1 MKKCRICNE
10 RLQHIVTD
18 LGMSPLANS
27 YLNQSQLNKAELF
40 LPLKVY
46 VCQNCF
52 LVQLEEY
59 ETPKNIFTDYA
70 YFSSV
75 STSWIL
81 HVQRYCEKMIELLH
95 LSGNSRV
102 IEIASNDGYLLK
114 NFLDKQIP
122 VLGIEPAKNVAKVAQ
137 EKGIETYVDFF
148 TEKLAAQLFQE
159 GLNADLLVAN
169 NVLAHVPNI
178 VDFVRGLKK
187 LLANSGT
194 ITLEFPHLLNLL
206 EQIQYDTIYH
216 EHFSYLSLLTVK
228 QLFEREGLIIYDV
241 EELITH
247 GGSLRIYAKHVENT
261 EILIEDSVKHV
272 LMKEYHYGLDK
283 IDTYLTFSKKVK
295 VNKRELLNLLIDIK
309 NSDYSTIVGYGA
321 PAKGNTLL
329 NYCGIKNDF
338 IEFTVDK
345 SEHKQGLYLPGTH
358 LPVKKIED
366 IIALKPNYI
375 LILPWN
381 LKDEIIA
388 ELNKVN
394 SWGAKYIVSI
404 PNVEVIE

>member
-1 MKKCRICNE
+1 MTNCRICNE
-10 RLQHIVTD
+10 QLQHIVTD

-27 YLNQSQLNKAELF
+27 YLNQSQLNKTELF

-75 STSWIL
+75 STSWVL
-81 HVQRYCEKMIELLH
+81 HAQKYCEKMIELLR
-95 LSGNSRV
+95 LDGNSKV

-114 NFLDKQIP
+114 NFLDKHIP

-137 EKGIETYVDFF
+137 EKGIETYVDFC
-148 TEKLAAQLFQE
+148 TEKLAIQLSQE
-159 GLNADLLVAN
+159 GLKADLLVAN

-178 VDFVRGLKK
+178 VDFVRALKK

-194 ITLEFPHLLNLL
+194 ITIEFPHLLNLL
-206 EQIQYDTIYH
+206 EQNQYDTIYH

-228 QLFEREGLIIYDV
+228 QLFEQEGLIIYDV
-241 EELITH
+241 EELKTH
-247 GGSLRIYAKHVENT
+247 GGSLRIYAKHTENI
-261 EILIEDSVKHV
+261 EVLIEESVKNILI
-272 LMKEYHYGLDK
+272 KEINYGLNK
-283 IDTYLTFSKKVK
+283 IDTYLTFSEKVK
-295 VNKRELLNLLIDIK
+295 ANKRELLNLLIDIK
-309 NSDYSTIVGYGA
+309 NSGHSKIVGYGA

-358 LPVKKIED
+358 LPVKKVED
-366 IIALKPNYI
+366 IIAFKPDYI

-381 LKDEIIA
+381 LKDEIIT
-388 ELNKVN
+388 ELNEIN